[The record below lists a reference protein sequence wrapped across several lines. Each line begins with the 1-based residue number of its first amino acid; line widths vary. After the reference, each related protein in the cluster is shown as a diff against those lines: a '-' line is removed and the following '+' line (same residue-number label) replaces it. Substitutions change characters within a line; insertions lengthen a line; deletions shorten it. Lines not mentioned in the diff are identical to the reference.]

1 MTAPAGNYA
10 VRSGL
15 AGAVAGAVGT
25 VAMDLVWF
33 ERYRRGGG
41 SQKFVAW
48 ETADG
53 IDTWEKASAPGRVGQ
68 KLVKQLTGR
77 ELPDRWA
84 RSTTNVVHWMTGIA
98 WGAQFGLVNGP
109 SRRHWWEH
117 ALLFGPTVWLASY
130 VVLPLAM
137 VYKPIWQYDAKTL
150 AKDLSAHLAYGA
162 VAAATFAALTS
173 PMRRP

>member
-1 MTAPAGNYA
+1 MGSTHGRKPLRPGASG
-10 VRSGL
+10 RSL
-15 AGAVAGAVGT
+15 SNSSRA
-25 VAMDLVWF
+25 
-33 ERYRRGGG
+33 E
-41 SQKFVAW
+41 S
-48 ETADG
+48 
-53 IDTWEKASAPGRVGQ
+53 S
-68 KLVKQLTGR
+68 
-77 ELPDRWA
+77 PDRWA